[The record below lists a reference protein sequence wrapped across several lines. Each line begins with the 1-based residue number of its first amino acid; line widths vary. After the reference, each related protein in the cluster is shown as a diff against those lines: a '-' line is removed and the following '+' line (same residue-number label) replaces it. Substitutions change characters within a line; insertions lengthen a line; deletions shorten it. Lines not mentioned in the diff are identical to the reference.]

1 MEPFRLEGE
10 RLWLLDQTLLPH
22 EERWIE
28 IADARGMV
36 EAIARLRVRGAPAIG
51 IAAALGLWLEA
62 RRIARGGDG
71 ERRPGGGRSGLQAGT
86 EALREAA
93 QSIRSARPTA
103 ANIGWAVDRVLR
115 AANRAAPA
123 RPDRGGSAGSADAET
138 WVQAIFAEALAIWE
152 EDRAASRAMARW
164 GASLFREETR
174 FLTHCHT
181 GGLATGGGGTA
192 LGVLLELRRA
202 GRDLSVWATET
213 RPLLQGARLTAW
225 ELQRE
230 GIPVTVVADGAA
242 ASLLARISIQAV
254 VVGADRIAGNG
265 DVANKIGT
273 YPLALAARERGI
285 PFVVVAPTST
295 CDPDCP
301 SGDAIPIEERDPSE
315 VLAFQG
321 IPTAPAGVLGR
332 NPAFDVT
339 PAGLVTAIIT
349 ERGIHRGPHF
359 LLAGVDTDPKSR

>member
-1 MEPFRLEGE
+1 MEPFRLGGE

-36 EAIARLRVRGAPAIG
+36 DAIAHLRVRGAPAIG

-62 RRIARGGDG
+62 HRIARGEDG
-71 ERRPGGGRSGLQAGT
+71 RGPGTCAFDPRAGT
-86 EALREAA
+86 EALRDAA
-93 QSIRSARPTA
+93 RSIRSARPTA
-103 ANIGWAVDRVLR
+103 ANIGWALDRVLR
-115 AANRAAPA
+115 AAERASSHSDP
-123 RPDRGGSAGSADAET
+123 GGSAGSAGAET
-138 WVQAIFAEALAIWE
+138 WVQAVHGEALAIWE

-164 GASLFREETR
+164 GASFFQDETR

-192 LGVLLELRRA
+192 LGVLLELHRS
-202 GRDLSVWATET
+202 GRGISVWATET

-225 ELQRE
+225 ELRRE

-242 ASLLARISIQAV
+242 ASLLATTSIQAV

-295 CDPDCP
+295 CDLECP
-301 SGDAIPIEERDPSE
+301 SGADIPIEERDPSE
-315 VLAFQG
+315 VLEFQG
-321 IPTAPAGVLGR
+321 IPIAPDGVGAR

-339 PAGLVTAIIT
+339 PASLVTAIIT
-349 ERGIHRGPHF
+349 ERGIHRAPHF
-359 LLAGVDTDPKSR
+359 LLADVDTDSKSR